1 MVFITTQSLN
11 AEIMRQQRMAQ
22 DIASEQ
28 VKISTGYKINRPSD
42 NPQDWIQISLVG
54 KQQAMNAAWQS
65 NLDFAVSRA
74 TKATSNLNDIT
85 NLMTRMTDLLVSGTS
100 TTQASPGREAI
111 AVELENIRTT
121 INDLLN
127 QTDYQG
133 QPVFDDT
140 STVNVPVGA
149 GLFVEAVPTRQSI
162 SDNAVGDGR
171 SLDQILADAIE
182 AIRNGTDTDR
192 DQALSDA
199 RVALDHVI
207 VAQSVQ
213 GVREQRLE
221 DIGNRLT
228 DSALAL
234 TERRSTLEDT
244 DLTETIAKL
253 QNKLTTLE
261 AAQAAFAR
269 ISQTS
274 LFDFLR

>member
-1 MVFITTQSLN
+1 MVFITTKYLN
-11 AEIMRQQRMAQ
+11 AEILRQQRMSQ

-28 VKISTGYKINRPSD
+28 VKISTGHKINQPSD
-42 NPQDWIQISLVG
+42 NPHDWIQISLVG
-54 KQQAMNAAWQS
+54 KQQAMNSAWQS
-65 NLDFAVSRA
+65 NLDFAASRA

-100 TTQASPGREAI
+100 STQSATGREAI

-133 QPVFDDT
+133 HPVFDDT
-140 STVNVPVGA
+140 NTIDVPVGA
-149 GLFVEAVPTRQSI
+149 GLSVQAVPTRQSI
-162 SDNAVGDGR
+162 AENAVGTR
-171 SLDQILADAIE
+171 SLDDVLADAIA
-182 AIRNGTDTDR
+182 AIRTGTDADR
-192 DQALSDA
+192 DQALGDA

-228 DSALAL
+228 DSTLALA
-234 TERRSTLEDT
+234 ERRSTLEDT
-244 DLTETIAKL
+244 DLTETVTKL

>member
-11 AEIMRQQRMAQ
+11 AEILRQQRMAQ
-22 DIASEQ
+22 DIANEQ
-28 VKISTGYKINRPSD
+28 AKISTGYKINQPSD
-42 NPQDWIQISLVG
+42 NPQDWIQISLLG
-54 KQQAMNAAWQS
+54 KQQSMNAAWQS

-74 TKATSNLNDIT
+74 AKGTSNLNDIN
-85 NLMTRMTDLLVSGTS
+85 NLMTRVTDLLVSATS
-100 TTQASPGREAI
+100 TTPASPGREAI
-111 AVELENIRTT
+111 AIELENIRAT

-133 QPVFDDT
+133 QPVFDDAT
-140 STVNVPVGA
+140 TINVPVGA
-149 GLFVEAVPTRQSI
+149 GLSVEAVPTRQSI
-162 SDNAVGDGR
+162 SDNAVGTR
-171 SLDQILADAIE
+171 SLDEVLGDAIA
-182 AIRNGTDTDR
+182 AIRTGTDDDR
-192 DQALSDA
+192 GQALDDA

-213 GVREQRLE
+213 GVRAQRLE
-221 DIGNRLT
+221 DIDNRLT

-244 DLTETIAKL
+244 DLTETITKL
-253 QNKLTTLE
+253 QSKLTTLE